1 MLRLA
6 ERVCS
11 EGYKRQWPTQESL
24 EYLWQHQQID
34 INLTS
39 LADPQRPTLSGDFF
53 TEYAVY
59 DKAKKPPTVLWY
71 AHFHYAS
78 ADAPP
83 ARYTRAHLKLAEQ
96 RKYTQKDLLK
106 QHVQSSLRNPQEPGA
121 EPIRRIVYVLIT
133 PPVDQLF
140 LAIAPTP
147 RASR

>member
-1 MLRLA
+1 
-6 ERVCS
+6 
-11 EGYKRQWPTQESL
+11 
-24 EYLWQHQQID
+24 D

-106 QHVQSSLRNPQEPGA
+106 QHVQSSLRNPQEP
-121 EPIRRIVYVLIT
+121 
-133 PPVDQLF
+133 
-140 LAIAPTP
+140 
-147 RASR
+147 

>member
-1 MLRLA
+1 
-6 ERVCS
+6 
-11 EGYKRQWPTQESL
+11 
-24 EYLWQHQQID
+24 
-34 INLTS
+34 
-39 LADPQRPTLSGDFF
+39 
-53 TEYAVY
+53 
-59 DKAKKPPTVLWY
+59 VLWY

-106 QHVQSSLRNPQEPGA
+106 QHVQASLRSLEEPGA

-140 LAIAPTP
+140 LAIAPAP
-147 RASR
+147 RASQ

>member
-1 MLRLA
+1 
-6 ERVCS
+6 
-11 EGYKRQWPTQESL
+11 
-24 EYLWQHQQID
+24 
-34 INLTS
+34 
-39 LADPQRPTLSGDFF
+39 
-53 TEYAVY
+53 VY

-121 EPIRRIVYVLIT
+121 
-133 PPVDQLF
+133 
-140 LAIAPTP
+140 
-147 RASR
+147 RAGSGGLSTY